1 MDLFKQTKK
10 DRDYLALQEL
20 LKPIEEQDEATGILS
35 KPKKAEDEETMVTGF
50 FSSVFDRSKQRS
62 AELAKEMQEQQR
74 IAEQDINDYLRSTVV
89 SDALYDELKL
99 PNPAYGGLKLVE
111 DRPLTEEE
119 LQQYAPL
126 LDLANDIME
135 ENITVEE
142 LGAMNKSDQEAML
155 KSLGDLGSLKRG
167 SSFEGDTFEVAS
179 SREEFMR
186 DLMKLREKQNATT
199 PDVDERSK
207 LKEFL
212 LREETDSTTADVEP
226 VDTTT
231 IDADGG
237 AAPSGKGI
245 MSPRLNEKGETS
257 FYNPDVVTKEGKA
270 GLKEAQKVLKGLG
283 YYKSSIDGV
292 TGANTSNAIKVYQYD
307 NDLEVTG
314 ELDSATKKK
323 LSEGGTS
330 VPKPEN
336 ELLASISE
344 HEGGYGAAN
353 NGTSSLAKKFS
364 VSGTYYSDNYNKP
377 LTEMTVNEILNAQN
391 GTTGKTDAE
400 LLELDPETRTAQRNR
415 EFFAVGAYQIIPIT
429 MKKALQEGAISGD
442 EVFSPELQDRIALQ
456 FLAGSDKPKLRAYIR
471 GEEGASLDDAAMAL
485 AEQWASFP
493 VPRDVRNDKGEV
505 IATTGGSRY
514 GSGNRALHDLTST
527 KNMLKSVRKAFTEQV
542 QTAVP

>member
-1 MDLFKQTKK
+1 MVDYTYKLDLDEPVEMGSRFRQEPRKGIGVQPKKEEPEADSWYDTFWGLIQGYFGDEDEAKKALGPKQPSTSYDMDDALQTLKGVNLPSRISEPVIEGAPEK
-10 DRDYLALQEL
+10 FSMPKPEPFELEVDTIGNEALDRDGTRLVDVTDTEEGKLTNV
-20 LKPIEEQDEATGILS
+20 KPLE
-35 KPKKAEDEETMVTGF
+35 
-50 FSSVFDRSKQRS
+50 
-62 AELAKEMQEQQR
+62 ELA
-74 IAEQDINDYLRSTVV
+74 
-89 SDALYDELKL
+89 
-99 PNPAYGGLKLVE
+99 
-111 DRPLTEEE
+111 
-119 LQQYAPL
+119 
-126 LDLANDIME
+126 
-135 ENITVEE
+135 
-142 LGAMNKSDQEAML
+142 EA
-155 KSLGDLGSLKRG
+155 
-167 SSFEGDTFEVAS
+167 
-179 SREEFMR
+179 
-186 DLMKLREKQNATT
+186 
-199 PDVDERSK
+199 VD
-207 LKEFL
+207 
-212 LREETDSTTADVEP
+212 P
-226 VDTTT
+226 GT
-231 IDADGG
+231 IDTSEL
-237 AAPSGKGI
+237 PSGKGL
-245 MSPRLNEKGETS
+245 MSPRLDEKGETS

-323 LSEGGTS
+323 LAEGGTS

-353 NGTSSLAKKFS
+353 NGTSRIAKKFS

-400 LLELDPETRTAQRNR
+400 LIKLDPETRAAQRNR

-456 FLAGSDKPKLRAYIR
+456 FLAGSDKPKLRDYIR
-471 GEEGASLDDAAMAL
+471 GEKGASLDDAAMAL

-493 VPRDVRNDKGEV
+493 VPSDVRNDEGEV
-505 IATTGGSRY
+505 IATTGSSRY

-527 KNMLKSVRKAFTEQV
+527 KNMLKSVREAFIQQV

>member
-1 MDLFKQTKK
+1 MSYFDNAEEADKVLTGTKPS
-10 DRDYLALQEL
+10 RDAIREM
-20 LKPIEEQDEATGILS
+20 TLS
-35 KPKKAEDEETMVTGF
+35 E
-50 FSSVFDRSKQRS
+50 FDDMTLRS
-62 AELAKEMQEQQR
+62 AEEAGVLRQDMGKTKAAVPEERKETR
-74 IAEQDINDYLRSTVV
+74 LVDVTDT
-89 SDALYDELKL
+89 ELGKL
-99 PNPAYGGLKLVE
+99 DNVG
-111 DRPLTEEE
+111 PLEE
-119 LQQYAPL
+119 LAE
-126 LDLANDIME
+126 DIDPGT
-135 ENITVEE
+135 I
-142 LGAMNKSDQEAML
+142 
-155 KSLGDLGSLKRG
+155 
-167 SSFEGDTFEVAS
+167 DTSE
-179 SREEFMR
+179 
-186 DLMKLREKQNATT
+186 
-199 PDVDERSK
+199 
-207 LKEFL
+207 
-212 LREETDSTTADVEP
+212 
-226 VDTTT
+226 
-231 IDADGG
+231 IDADGVQ
-237 AAPSGKGI
+237 PTDGKGL
-245 MSPRLNEKGETS
+245 MSPRLDDRGETP

-270 GLKEAQKVLKGLG
+270 GLKEAQKVLSDLG
-283 YYKSSIDGV
+283 YYKSSIDGL

-307 NDLEVTG
+307 NGLEVTG
-314 ELDSATKKK
+314 KLDSATKKK

-353 NGTSSLAKKFS
+353 NGTSSVAKKFS